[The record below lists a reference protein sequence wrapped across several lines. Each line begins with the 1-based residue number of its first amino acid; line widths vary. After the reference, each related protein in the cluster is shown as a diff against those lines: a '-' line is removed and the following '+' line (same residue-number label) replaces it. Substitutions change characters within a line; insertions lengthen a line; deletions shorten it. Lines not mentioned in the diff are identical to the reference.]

1 MTRTSDTRVS
11 RDFRIGPL
19 LADGSGASMLY
30 EMRRPDSAL
39 LPARAPLAL
48 LAALPATEPPA
59 PIADVQ
65 VVRSARRKRTVSAR
79 LVGARLE
86 VRIPATMSV
95 GEERE
100 VVERFVQRFQARAKQ
115 RDNLDSA
122 ALARR
127 AHALNQRYFDGKLRI
142 ASVRYVT
149 NQQRRFG
156 SCSVNTGR
164 IRIADRVAKLPTWV
178 RDYVLMHELVHLV
191 QPNHSPA
198 FWRIVNRYP
207 LTERARGYLMAVGME
222 ALDEQSPG
230 EEPMGAGL
238 AEHGRLGQ

>member
-1 MTRTSDTRVS
+1 MPKPDGAHQPTCP
-11 RDFRIGPL
+11 PL
-19 LADGSGASMLY
+19 PPVAA
-30 EMRRPDSAL
+30 
-39 LPARAPLAL
+39 
-48 LAALPATEPPA
+48 LAAAEPAVS
-59 PIADVQ
+59 IADVQ

-79 LVGARLE
+79 LVGTRLE
-86 VRIPATMSV
+86 VRIPATMSAA
-95 GEERE
+95 EERE
-100 VVERFVQRFQARAKQ
+100 VVERFVRRFRAQAQQ
-115 RDNLDSA
+115 RDSLDSD

-127 AHALNQRYFDGKLRI
+127 ADALNQRYFGGKLRI

-164 IRIADRVAKLPTWV
+164 IRIADRVARLPAWV
-178 RDYVLMHELVHLV
+178 RDYVLLHELAHLV

-222 ALDEQSPG
+222 AIEAQSPDDG
-230 EEPMGAGL
+230 KVN
-238 AEHGRLGQ
+238 R

>member
-1 MTRTSDTRVS
+1 M
-11 RDFRIGPL
+11 PKP
-19 LADGSGASMLY
+19 DG
-30 EMRRPDSAL
+30 AL
-39 LPARAPLAL
+39 LPTYPPLPPV
-48 LAALPATEPPA
+48 AALTAAEPPA

-86 VRIPATMSV
+86 VRIPATMSAV
-95 GEERE
+95 EERE
-100 VVERFVQRFQARAKQ
+100 VVERFVRRFEARAKQ
-115 RDNLDSA
+115 RDRLDSA

-127 AHALNQRYFDGKLRI
+127 ADALNQRYFDGKLRI

-178 RDYVLMHELVHLV
+178 RDYVLMHELSHLV

-222 ALDEQSPG
+222 ASEGQLPDN
-230 EEPMGAGL
+230 
-238 AEHGRLGQ
+238 GRPDQ

>member
-1 MTRTSDTRVS
+1 
-11 RDFRIGPL
+11 
-19 LADGSGASMLY
+19 
-30 EMRRPDSAL
+30 MRRPGRAL
-39 LPARAPLAL
+39 CSTRRPLAL
-48 LAALPATEPPA
+48 VAALAVSEPPA

-79 LVGARLE
+79 LVGTRLE
-86 VRIPATMSV
+86 VRIPATMSAA
-95 GEERE
+95 EERE
-100 VVERFVQRFQARAKQ
+100 VVERFVRRFETRAKQ
-115 RDNLDSA
+115 RDSLDSD

-127 AHALNQRYFDGKLRI
+127 ADALNQRYFDGKLRI

-149 NQQRRFG
+149 NQHRRFG
-156 SCSVNTGR
+156 SCSVNSGR

-178 RDYVLMHELVHLV
+178 RDYVLMHELAHLV

-222 ALDEQSPG
+222 ASEGQLPDDGRPG
-230 EEPMGAGL
+230 
-238 AEHGRLGQ
+238 R

>member
-1 MTRTSDTRVS
+1 M
-11 RDFRIGPL
+11 
-19 LADGSGASMLY
+19 
-30 EMRRPDSAL
+30 
-39 LPARAPLAL
+39 
-48 LAALPATEPPA
+48 
-59 PIADVQ
+59 PIAEVQ

-86 VRIPATMSV
+86 VRIPATMSAV
-95 GEERE
+95 EERE
-100 VVERFVQRFQARAKQ
+100 VVERFVRRFRAQAKQ
-115 RDNLDSA
+115 RDSLDSA

-127 AHALNQRYFDGKLRI
+127 ADALNQRYFGGKLRI

-156 SCSVNTGR
+156 SCSVSTGR
-164 IRIADRVAKLPTWV
+164 IRIADRVARLPTWV
-178 RDYVLMHELVHLV
+178 RDYVLMHELAHLV

-222 ALDEQSPG
+222 AIESQPPDEDPLGAMLADDGRPG
-230 EEPMGAGL
+230 
-238 AEHGRLGQ
+238 Q

>member
-1 MTRTSDTRVS
+1 M
-11 RDFRIGPL
+11 PKP
-19 LADGSGASMLY
+19 DG
-30 EMRRPDSAL
+30 AL
-39 LPARAPLAL
+39 LSTYPPLPP
-48 LAALPATEPPA
+48 LAALTAAEPPA

-79 LVGARLE
+79 LVGTRLE
-86 VRIPATMSV
+86 VRIPATMSAA
-95 GEERE
+95 EERE
-100 VVERFVQRFQARAKQ
+100 VVERFVRRFHARAKQ
-115 RDNLDSA
+115 RNSLDSA

-127 AHALNQRYFDGKLRI
+127 ADALNQRYFDGKLRI

-149 NQQRRFG
+149 NQRRRFG
-156 SCSVNTGR
+156 SCSVTTGR

-178 RDYVLMHELVHLV
+178 RDYVLMHELSHLV

-222 ALDEQSPG
+222 TSEGQLPDDGRPG
-230 EEPMGAGL
+230 
-238 AEHGRLGQ
+238 R

>member
-1 MTRTSDTRVS
+1 MPNPDGALQPTCLPLTSV
-11 RDFRIGPL
+11 
-19 LADGSGASMLY
+19 AA
-30 EMRRPDSAL
+30 
-39 LPARAPLAL
+39 
-48 LAALPATEPPA
+48 LAAAEPAVS
-59 PIADVQ
+59 IADVQ

-79 LVGARLE
+79 LVGKRLE
-86 VRIPATMSV
+86 VRIPATMSAV
-95 GEERE
+95 EERE
-100 VVERFVQRFQARAKQ
+100 VIERFVRRLRAQAKQ
-115 RDNLDSA
+115 RDSLDSD

-127 AHALNQRYFDGKLRI
+127 AEALNQRYFDGELRF

-149 NQQRRFG
+149 NQRRRFG

-178 RDYVLMHELVHLV
+178 RDYVLMHELAHLI

-222 ALDEQSPG
+222 TTEAQLPDEDPLG
-230 EEPMGAGL
+230 VVL
-238 AEHGRLGQ
+238 ADDGRLGG

>member
-1 MTRTSDTRVS
+1 MPKLDGALHPTC
-11 RDFRIGPL
+11 PL
-19 LADGSGASMLY
+19 L
-30 EMRRPDSAL
+30 P
-39 LPARAPLAL
+39 P
-48 LAALPATEPPA
+48 LAALAAAEPPA

-79 LVGARLE
+79 LVGTRLE
-86 VRIPATMSV
+86 VRIPATMSAA
-95 GEERE
+95 EERE
-100 VVERFVQRFQARAKQ
+100 VVERFVRRFRAQAKQ
-115 RDNLDSA
+115 RDSLDSD

-127 AHALNQRYFDGKLRI
+127 ADALNQRYFGGKLRI

-164 IRIADRVAKLPTWV
+164 IRIADRVARLPAWV
-178 RDYVLMHELVHLV
+178 RDYVLLHELAHLV

-198 FWRIVNRYP
+198 FWRLVNRYP

-222 ALDEQSPG
+222 ASE
-230 EEPMGAGL
+230 
-238 AEHGRLGQ
+238 GQLPDDGKVNR

>member
-1 MTRTSDTRVS
+1 M
-11 RDFRIGPL
+11 
-19 LADGSGASMLY
+19 
-30 EMRRPDSAL
+30 
-39 LPARAPLAL
+39 PARLPPVHV
-48 LAALPATEPPA
+48 AAEAAAERPAG
-59 PIADVQ
+59 ISDVQ

-79 LVGARLE
+79 LVGARLV

-95 GEERE
+95 DEERE
-100 VVERFVQRFQARAKQ
+100 VVERFVRRFRARAAPGDQ
-115 RDNLDSA
+115 LDSA

-127 AHALNQRYFDGKLRI
+127 AQVLNRRYFGGKLRI
-142 ASVRYVT
+142 ASIRYVT

-156 SCSVNTGR
+156 SCSVHTGR

-178 RDYVLMHELVHLV
+178 RDYVLLHELAHLV

-222 ALDEQSPG
+222 ALDEQSPD
-230 EEPMGAGL
+230 EPPLPGMRAD
-238 AEHGRLGQ
+238 HGGPGQ